1 MPKVNLITPP
11 DQMYNQNISILLIDP
26 KDDIKNDFNN
36 VLKTNTNDIN
46 LYLWETQIDHNDY
59 KWLIQVIN
67 SVDKIIIDLDNTNV
81 DRWLVGYIL
90 SFGKCFYVL
99 NQIDNKHYE
108 MINSN
113 RIYDLKSIQNELEK
127 NK

>member
-67 SVDKIIIDLDNTNV
+67 SVDKIIIDLQHPSV
-81 DRWLVGYIL
+81 SKEFVQLLLRM
-90 SFGKCFYVL
+90 K
-99 NQIDNKHYE
+99 
-108 MINSN
+108 
-113 RIYDLKSIQNELEK
+113 
-127 NK
+127 